1 MRLTLTPLSGDVAMY
16 VSATEHRPNA
26 TRHTWAATEGTAGGA
41 LSLTIA
47 YDDASLATCVR
58 YAPQCVLYLSVVGV
72 APSTF
77 TVVSLLEV
85 LNTGLQAQQPVG
97 KARSAPSEGAPP
109 HPPPRWTV

>member
-72 APSTF
+72 APSTLPP
-77 TVVSLLEV
+77 VPPV
-85 LNTGLQAQQPVG
+85 LSRCATTEQSRQCSSFLFAF
-97 KARSAPSEGAPP
+97 SATKTKQKPLTTAA
-109 HPPPRWTV
+109 